1 MLAKVL
7 LIRRFFFKI
16 KFYFENSFCNF
27 NCKNCV

>member
-1 MLAKVL
+1 MLTKVL

-16 KFYFENSFCNF
+16 KFYLGNSFCNF